1 MVTGWVIQHS
11 YYLQAVLHCDIVD
24 KVRLFPYP
32 GFPYRQLGWVALA
45 IATYVVLFLVLFPRM
60 GLGVA
65 ALSAVWVGLAGW
77 LLGMRGGLVLAAV
90 NFPLH
95 VWLFSQVGEPV
106 LMTLKGPGFYVG
118 LLLGAASGWVRGL
131 VERLEASEE
140 RYRSLVEMAPV
151 GVLVHDGERILY
163 ANPEAGRMLG
173 ARHPKELLG
182 CSVRSLVGPESLPLV
197 PTHVE
202 TLLSPRESSEYPGAG
217 RPGAELVE
225 VRWRRRDGTPVTAE
239 VSGAR
244 VWYAGQAAI
253 QLTLRDLS
261 AQQRLQHSLERLT
274 YHDPVTELPNR
285 AALLQEGARILA
297 LAHRQGWG
305 VAVLWLG
312 LEGFASL
319 REALGQ
325 GRVDRLLRQVGERL
339 RRVTREQDYLASCG
353 GGEFALVAQNA
364 APTGVLRLARRL
376 QRALEAPLFLGDRPV
391 HLTPSVGIACYPKN
405 ALDLEG
411 LLSAAYAAM
420 QRARSEDCRVA
431 LFDPEAA
438 RQAREHM
445 VLEEELRRALAEGEL
460 TLHYQP
466 VLDLR
471 SGQVAGVEALVR
483 WQHPT
488 RGFISPE
495 VFIPLAEERGL
506 IRELDRYVLRE
517 VLEQARSLPGWVA
530 VNLAPQ
536 SFREPGFVRFLQE
549 SLEQTMTAPDKL
561 VLEITERTL
570 ADPRTA
576 QPVLERLRALG
587 VWVAVDDFG
596 TGYSSLTYLRSFP
609 LDHLKVDRS
618 FVQGIGSH
626 PQDQAILQG
635 VFFLARSLGL
645 ECVAEGVETAEQ
657 VEWLRA
663 EGCALAQGYHFAR
676 PMPLEQLRTWLH
688 SHDSLRSSSSAG
700 DNPGK

>member
-1 MVTGWVIQHS
+1 MHK
-11 YYLQAVLHCDIVD
+11 A
-24 KVRLFPYP
+24 RLFPYP
-32 GFPYRQLGWVALA
+32 GFPYRRLGWVALA
-45 IATYVVLFLVLFPRM
+45 IATYVVLFLVLFPHM

-95 VWLFSQVGEPV
+95 VWLFSQVGEPL

-131 VERLEASEE
+131 VDRLEASEG

-163 ANPEAGRMLG
+163 VNPEAGRMLG

-182 CSVRSLVGPESLPLV
+182 RSVRSLVGPESLPLV
-197 PTHVE
+197 PTPVE
-202 TLLSPRESSEYPGAG
+202 TLVSPRESSEFPGAG
-217 RPGAELVE
+217 RPGAERVE
-225 VRWRRRDGTPVTAE
+225 VRWRRLDGTPVTAE

-244 VWYAGQAAI
+244 VWYADRAAI

-261 AQQRLQHSLERLT
+261 AQQQLQHSLERLT
-274 YHDPVTELPNR
+274 YHDPVTGLPNR

-297 LAHRQGWG
+297 LARRQGWG

-319 REALGQ
+319 REVLSQRQA
-325 GRVDRLLRQVGERL
+325 DLLLQRAGERL
-339 RRVTREQDYLASCG
+339 RRVTREQDYLVSCG

-364 APTGVLRLARRL
+364 IPSGVLRLARRL
-376 QRALEAPLFLGDRPV
+376 QRALEAPFFLGDRPV

-420 QRARSEDCRVA
+420 QRARSEDCRMA
-431 LFDPEAA
+431 LFDPEEA
-438 RQAREHM
+438 RRTREYM
-445 VLEEELRRALAEGEL
+445 VLEEALRRALAEGEL
-460 TLHYQP
+460 ILHYQP
-466 VLDLR
+466 VLDLG

-506 IRELDRYVLRE
+506 IRELDRYVLRRALGE
-517 VLEQARSLPGWVA
+517 AAGLPGWVA

-549 SLEQTMTAPDKL
+549 SLEQTTTAPDKL

-570 ADPRTA
+570 ADPAAA
-576 QPVLERLRALG
+576 QPVLKRLRALG
-587 VWVAVDDFG
+587 VRVAVDDFG
-596 TGYSSLTYLRSFP
+596 TGYSSLTYLRSFA

-635 VFFLARSLGL
+635 VFFLARNLGL

-688 SHDSLRSSSSAG
+688 SHNSPRSSSSAG